1 MEGRTGLEMHWGWK
15 VQTCEAKSKKVQHSL
30 QELSTRFQNISPFT
44 QLQIQLLDQQCWSY
58 RQGEK
63 IWMQCGHKT
72 GGAVIRNRPVVVTK
86 PIPNKGGS
94 TPPKH
99 PPSSSATYLSGWE
112 SKRRRWVSSCQTP
125 SQCFRVF
132 QLFKKHFFK
141 FGLLLF
147 PLWWLQIFAFN
158 KIFRFTYKRPSPSH
172 TQYKH
177 VDVESWLS
185 YQIYRRRD
193 EAKCAVS
200 RCQIKA
206 FTKHSQTVKHC
217 WFSMLF
223 TCKT

>member
-15 VQTCEAKSKKVQHSL
+15 VQTCEAKVQNLKKFSIPHKSYQHDSKIFHHSP
-30 QELSTRFQNISPFT
+30 SCKSNW
-44 QLQIQLLDQQCWSY
+44 WSY
-58 RQGEK
+58 RQGKK

-72 GGAVIRNRPVVVTK
+72 GVVVIRNRPVVVTK

-132 QLFKKHFFK
+132 QLFKKPFFK
-141 FGLLLF
+141 FSLLLF

>member
-72 GGAVIRNRPVVVTK
+72 GVVVIRNRPVVVTK

-132 QLFKKHFFK
+132 QLFKKNISLNSVCFSFLCDGCKYLHLTRYSVSPIK
-141 FGLLLF
+141 GLH
-147 PLWWLQIFAFN
+147 PP
-158 KIFRFTYKRPSPSH
+158 T
-172 TQYKH
+172 
-177 VDVESWLS
+177 LS
-185 YQIYRRRD
+185 
-193 EAKCAVS
+193 
-200 RCQIKA
+200 
-206 FTKHSQTVKHC
+206 TN
-217 WFSMLF
+217 M
-223 TCKT
+223 

>member
-1 MEGRTGLEMHWGWK
+1 MWH
-15 VQTCEAKSKKVQHSL
+15 
-30 QELSTRFQNISPFT
+30 
-44 QLQIQLLDQQCWSY
+44 
-58 RQGEK
+58 
-63 IWMQCGHKT
+63 
-72 GGAVIRNRPVVVTK
+72 
-86 PIPNKGGS
+86 
-94 TPPKH
+94 
-99 PPSSSATYLSGWE
+99 
-112 SKRRRWVSSCQTP
+112 CQT
-125 SQCFRVF
+125 
-132 QLFKKHFFK
+132 KKHFFR

-217 WFSMLF
+217 SSSELHLIWDQKDCCMYEKSGQHTLVARNKGSRTNGCPYSKSRWDTGCPVIWCCPFLTKQLDPSSVRELPPTGECTTQF
-223 TCKT
+223 APHQVLSSLPPSTT